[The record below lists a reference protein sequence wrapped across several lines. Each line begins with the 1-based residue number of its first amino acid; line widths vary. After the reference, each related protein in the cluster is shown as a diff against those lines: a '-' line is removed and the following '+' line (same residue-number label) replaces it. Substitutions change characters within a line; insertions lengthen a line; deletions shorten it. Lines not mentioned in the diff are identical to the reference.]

1 MDTSLTLEV
10 VLNSIMTFSFILVF
24 AILGAV
30 CKDYYSIVTRKYR
43 KVKIGRILVTAITGA
58 IAMYGL
64 SGLKIF
70 NGSPRLI
77 TMFSYIS
84 GLVGFE
90 LLGKLSNL
98 KGVKEFIDY
107 LWKYKSRE

>member
-1 MDTSLTLEV
+1 MDTGLTLEV
-10 VLNSIMTFSFILVF
+10 VLNFIMTFSFILVF

-43 KVKIGRILVTAITGA
+43 KVKIGRILVAAVTGA
-58 IAMYGL
+58 IVMYGL
-64 SGLKIF
+64 SGLNIF
-70 NGSPRLI
+70 NESPRLI

-90 LLGKLSNL
+90 LLSKLSNL

-107 LWKYKSRE
+107 LMEYKSKK